1 MQAHLLLAKCYKGR
15 GELKRCIE
23 SCNSAIEHNSKW
35 KEPFLYR
42 AASFQA
48 LHAAFLDTEG
58 DTAANIARDRAEA
71 DIVVDTRRPPSDLQ
85 THREDE
91 ARRRL
96 LRRGG
101 EKVPLYVD
109 RLDEALRVAENGQ
122 KIFIE
127 AGMYTVSQGGS
138 SYYVFGK
145 NVSLVGASTRDCV
158 LLYQNTETSAPAP
171 ASPNLE
177 TFLICAGSGEP
188 TLVKRLTFRNANS
201 GDVKTKFFGIG
212 GGHVQIEVS
221 KYFVR
226 KYLAMM

>member
-1 MQAHLLLAKCYKGR
+1 M
-15 GELKRCIE
+15 
-23 SCNSAIEHNSKW
+23 
-35 KEPFLYR
+35 
-42 AASFQA
+42 
-48 LHAAFLDTEG
+48 
-58 DTAANIARDRAEA
+58 
-71 DIVVDTRRPPSDLQ
+71 
-85 THREDE
+85 
-91 ARRRL
+91 
-96 LRRGG
+96 
-101 EKVPLYVD
+101 D
-109 RLDEALRVAENGQ
+109 RLDEALWVAENGQ

-145 NVSLVGASTRDCV
+145 NVTLVGASTRDCV
-158 LLYQNTETSAPAP
+158 LLYQNTESAAPAP

-201 GDVKTKFFGIG
+201 GDVKMKTKFFGIG

-226 KYLAMM
+226 KYLAMI